1 MAQTGLLHCHGLQ
14 IRPHARASII
24 AQVEAL
30 LQPGRVTAIV
40 GPNGAGKS
48 TLLSVMLGLRA
59 ADAGVVLL
67 DGQPLQRMPAWQLA
81 ARVAY
86 MAQDT
91 QVAFSFL
98 GQEVVQMGRY
108 PHRHAPSRQE
118 AQIVQA
124 AMHSTGVVHL
134 AQRDIATLS
143 GGERARVHL
152 ARTLAQVWEPQAA
165 GPCWALLDEPMAA
178 LDLQHQH
185 ACMQL
190 LRGRAQEWGL
200 GVVIVLH
207 DLNLALHYADDVLL
221 LPGQGAAAVFGH
233 RQVVLTPARIQQVW
247 GVQAQCLHT
256 EQGQLHYAF
265 SLQ

>member
-14 IRPHARASII
+14 IRPHAKASVI
-24 AQVEAL
+24 AQVEAQ

-48 TLLSVMLGLRA
+48 TLLSVMLGLRSV
-59 ADAGVVLL
+59 DVGVVLL
-67 DGQPLQRMPAWQLA
+67 DGQPLQRMPAAQLST
-81 ARVAY
+81 RVAY

-98 GQEVVQMGRY
+98 VQEVVEMGRY
-108 PHRHAPSRQE
+108 PYRHAPSRQE
-118 AQIVQA
+118 AQIVQD
-124 AMHSTGVVHL
+124 AMHSTGVAHL
-134 AQRDIATLS
+134 AQRNIATLS

-152 ARTLAQVWEPQAA
+152 ARTLAQVWDPQA

-185 ACMQL
+185 ACMRL

-233 RQVVLTPARIQQVW
+233 KQAVLTPERIQQVW

-256 EQGQLHYAF
+256 PQGQAHYAF